1 MKKFLMIMVL
11 ACGAL
16 VHTLAQDVS
25 GTVTDVNGETI
36 IGASVVVKVPAMVR

>member
-16 VHTLAQDVS
+16 SAHI
-25 GTVTDVNGETI
+25 GTGREWYSD
-36 IGASVVVKVPAMVR
+36 RH